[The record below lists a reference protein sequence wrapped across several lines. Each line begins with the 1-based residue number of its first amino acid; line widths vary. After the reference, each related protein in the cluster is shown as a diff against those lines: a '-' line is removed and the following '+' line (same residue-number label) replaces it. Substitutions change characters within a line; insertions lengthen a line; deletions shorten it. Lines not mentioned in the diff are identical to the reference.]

1 MQWLASPSPEAQSS
15 RPPSRSPLQPHAATA
30 VAQTCCNISPRR
42 TGLVP
47 SLPGQ
52 GLAGRLGHKLSDK
65 RAGGNRTSNVGEVHC
80 LQPSELA
87 WLHWQKRKV
96 RPQRGRQRATGVSRL
111 EVWAQSPHHPCPP
124 APPLCP
130 LPPGPTLPLMGRS
143 LHRSHASWSLPA
155 PPSLRASPGP
165 QALCLCPGVPA
176 TSAPSPAASNRGWA
190 GRSRPMWAPACPG
203 LRAARPGAA
212 WPGHLSAPLLTPA
225 PVRMQTGHSG
235 PEGTLPGI
243 RGEEGQAR
251 EWGRPQTAAPAS

>member
-111 EVWAQSPHHPCPP
+111 EVWAQGPHHPCPP
-124 APPLCP
+124 APLSALYHLVPPCPSWAVLFTGHTPPGHSPHRPPFGPHLGLRHCVCAQACLQLPHHHLP
-130 LPPGPTLPLMGRS
+130 LPLGDGL
-143 LHRSHASWSLPA
+143 A
-155 PPSLRASPGP
+155 
-165 QALCLCPGVPA
+165 ALVP
-176 TSAPSPAASNRGWA
+176 
-190 GRSRPMWAPACPG
+190 C
-203 LRAARPGAA
+203 
-212 WPGHLSAPLLTPA
+212 GHQ
-225 PVRMQTGHSG
+225 PVQV
-235 PEGTLPGI
+235 
-243 RGEEGQAR
+243 
-251 EWGRPQTAAPAS
+251 